1 MKNQSILYT
10 LVLLLVSGPGATAA
24 VEYEGYTNPAGDAFP
39 IAIYDNVAISSPAGV
54 QILSD
59 AEQKAYFDTIRMA
72 GFNVELWGKEDIW
85 RKGPINKWGPYLK
98 SLGMN
103 TIIST
108 RGYSLTRS
116 RIPYDANTPDSILLQ
131 PNWNGLRT
139 VISNYSQDPNVWGY
153 WACDEPG
160 MINLHKPVYELNPY
174 DVAVIPTF
182 NRIHR
187 FRGDKIAYAN
197 MAVSYDQSY
206 IGNFATDN
214 PDNSDA
220 ENYKNY
226 LDHMVDALDLKFLTF
241 DLYQVI
247 HNENSYG
254 AGSGWVIKPFYYNS
268 MDLYGRYCRDRKIP
282 VWLVMLSVEH
292 SNYYP
297 DGKLEWEYPEI
308 SEGFLRMQAM
318 NGLAFGMKGIVYW
331 EYGAQNKM
339 SGNTLYKSALYDI
352 NKMATTPAWAAA
364 RSVNNV
370 VAQYGACLQ
379 NATYDRSC
387 IAVKDSVN
395 RYDGFEELS
404 GSFHGI
410 NLIDHSGYA
419 VLLSHLTSDDREY
432 VAIVNQDH
440 LKSQRITLA
449 LPQNLKYERVMLH
462 YTADPNS
469 VSLIDK
475 DLSKQ
480 ETFTLGPGAMIL
492 FSRTNK

>member
-1 MKNQSILYT
+1 MRNRSILYA
-10 LVLLLVSGPGATAA
+10 LALFLVSGPGATAA
-24 VEYEGYTNPAGDAFP
+24 VEYEGYTNPAGNAFP
-39 IAIYDNVAISSPAGV
+39 IAIYDNVLISTPDCK

-85 RKGPINKWGPYLK
+85 RKEPLNKWGPYLK
-98 SLGMN
+98 SIGLN

-108 RGYSLTRS
+108 RGFSLTRS
-116 RIPYDANTPDSILLQ
+116 KIPYDANTPDSILLQ
-131 PNWNGLRT
+131 DNWDGLRT
-139 VISNYSQDPNVWGY
+139 VISNYSHDPNVWGY
-153 WACDEPG
+153 WVSDEPK
-160 MINLHKPVYELNPY
+160 MSRLHIPAYELNTNEPT
-174 DVAVIPTF
+174 VLPTF
-182 NRIHR
+182 ERVHK
-187 FRGDKIAYAN
+187 FRESKVAYAN
-197 MAVSYDQSY
+197 FAVAFTYDWIGDFASEKPDSIY
-206 IGNFATDN
+206 IEPYENF
-214 PDNSDA
+214 
-220 ENYKNY
+220 
-226 LDHMVDALDLKFLTF
+226 LDYMVDVLDLKFLTF
-241 DLYQVI
+241 DVYPVI
-247 HNENSYG
+247 SHSKGPEPAWG
-254 AGSGWVIKPFYYNS
+254 IKSFYYNS

-292 SNYYP
+292 ANYDSNGNL
-297 DGKLEWEYPEI
+297 DWEYPEI
-308 SEGFLRMQAM
+308 TEGLLRLQAM
-318 NGLAFGMKGIVYW
+318 NGLAFGMKGLVYW
-331 EYGAQNKM
+331 EYGAQNKW
-339 SGNTLYKSALYDI
+339 SGNTLYKSALYDM
-352 NKMATTPAWAAA
+352 NKMQTTPAWAAA

-370 VAQYGACLQ
+370 VAQYGTCLQ

-410 NLIDHSGYA
+410 KLIDHSGYA
-419 VLLSHLTSDDREY
+419 VLLSHLTSDDGEY

-440 LKSQRITLA
+440 LKNQKITLD
-449 LPQNLKYERVMLH
+449 LPQNLKYKQVMLH
-462 YTADPNS
+462 YTDDPNS